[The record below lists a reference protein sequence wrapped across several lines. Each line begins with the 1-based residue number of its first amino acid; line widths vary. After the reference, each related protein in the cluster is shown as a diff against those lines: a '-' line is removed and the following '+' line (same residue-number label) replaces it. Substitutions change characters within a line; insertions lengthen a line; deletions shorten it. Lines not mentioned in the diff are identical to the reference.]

1 MSLARDHRVT
11 IERRGRSHKC
21 VCSCGWR
28 SHAWNELRPA
38 EADAWHHVYGDA
50 VIVDVSAIPDERSVP
65 LGAAGHPTATGAGI
79 PGASGGAPEHGTGE
93 QADRAVEHLVRQA
106 RQLADR
112 PSPYTRDAAP
122 ELWRQAGEDPAVV
135 QAAIS
140 ELVELLARHDRHS
153 AGAADS
159 EWLQLI
165 TAKRLLGEALNSAD
179 QPGRGLVRRALI

>member
-1 MSLARDHRVT
+1 MSPTQDHRVT

-21 VCSCGWR
+21 ICSCGWR

-38 EADAWHHVYGDA
+38 EADAWHHIYGDS
-50 VIVDVSAIPDERSVP
+50 VIVDVSSIPDERSVP
-65 LGAAGHPTATGAGI
+65 LPAGERTASAYLGGLDSGHPGKNI
-79 PGASGGAPEHGTGE
+79 DE
-93 QADRAVEHLVRQA
+93 LVRQA
-106 RQLADR
+106 RALADR
-112 PSPYTRDAAP
+112 PSPYTGGAAV
-122 ELWRQAGEDPAVV
+122 ELWRQAGEDAAVL

-165 TAKRLLGEALNSAD
+165 TAKRLLNDALGVDGDSVSAST
-179 QPGRGLVRRALI
+179 RRAML

>member
-1 MSLARDHRVT
+1 MSLTRDHRVT

-21 VCSCGWR
+21 VCSCGWK

-50 VIVDVSAIPDERSVP
+50 VVVDVSAIPDERSVP
-65 LGAAGHPTATGAGI
+65 LG
-79 PGASGGAPEHGTGE
+79 PGTQGGATPGG
-93 QADRAVEHLVRQA
+93 QRGGRAVENLVHQA
-106 RQLADR
+106 RELAGR
-112 PSPYTRDAAP
+112 PSPYTRGAAP
-122 ELWRQAGEDPAVV
+122 ELWRQAGGDPVVV
-135 QAAIS
+135 QAAIA

-165 TAKRLLGEALNSAD
+165 TAKRLLADALNSAD
-179 QPGRGLVRRALI
+179 DPVEGLARRA

>member
-1 MSLARDHRVT
+1 MSLAQDHRVT

-65 LGAAGHPTATGAGI
+65 LGPGERPHGGYVGPAAEGQT
-79 PGASGGAPEHGTGE
+79 
-93 QADRAVEHLVRQA
+93 DRAVEELVRQA
-106 RQLADR
+106 RGLADR
-112 PSPYTRDAAP
+112 PSPYTGGAAT
-122 ELWRQAGEDPAVV
+122 ELWRQAGEDPLIV
-135 QAAIS
+135 QAAIA

-153 AGAADS
+153 ARAADS

-165 TAKRLLGEALNSAD
+165 TAKRLLGDALGVGDDRAAEL
-179 QPGRGLVRRALI
+179 PRRRAVL

>member
-1 MSLARDHRVT
+1 MSLAEDHRVT

-65 LGAAGHPTATGAGI
+65 LAGAGHPGATGTGV
-79 PGASGGAPEHGTGE
+79 PGPTGSRPDHGTGV

-122 ELWRQAGEDPAVV
+122 ELWRQAGEDPVV
-135 QAAIS
+135 VHAAIA
-140 ELVELLARHDRHS
+140 ELVGLLARHDRHS

-179 QPGRGLVRRALI
+179 EPGSGLVRRALI

>member
-1 MSLARDHRVT
+1 MSLTQDHRVT

-50 VIVDVSAIPDERSVP
+50 VIVDVAAIPDERSVP
-65 LGAAGHPTATGAGI
+65 VGSDVRRTGDGQAQAGSPRRS
-79 PGASGGAPEHGTGE
+79 SGEE
-93 QADRAVEHLVRQA
+93 ADRAVEHLVRRA
-106 RQLADR
+106 RDLADR
-112 PSPYTRDAAP
+112 PSPYTREAAP
-122 ELWRQAGEDPAVV
+122 ELWRNAGEDAVVV
-135 QAAIS
+135 QAAIA

-165 TAKRLLGEALNSAD
+165 TAKRLLEEALNAAD
-179 QPGRGLVRRALI
+179 EPASGMVRRAVI